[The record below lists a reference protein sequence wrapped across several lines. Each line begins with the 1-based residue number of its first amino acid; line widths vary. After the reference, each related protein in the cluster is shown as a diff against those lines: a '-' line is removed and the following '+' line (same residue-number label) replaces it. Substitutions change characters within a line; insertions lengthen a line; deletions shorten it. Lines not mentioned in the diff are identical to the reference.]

1 MSNSKDAVR
10 KILDAVKADKRTSL
24 TAPEGKLVCDA
35 YGIPV
40 PKEGVAKS
48 AAEAAKIATDMGFPV
63 VMKIVSPDILH
74 KTEAGG
80 VMVGVK
86 TAADAEKNYATIL
99 ANAKKYKADAKIEG
113 IQVQQMLLGG
123 QEVIIGAVTDGSF
136 GKLVAFGLGGVL
148 VEVLKDITF
157 RLAPATK
164 EDALSMLD
172 GIQAHEM
179 LKGVRGSDPANRDA
193 IADIIVNVSKLI
205 TDFPEIAEM
214 DLNPVFATKS
224 NAIAADVRIVV
235 DFEPKP
241 PRPRPNHDDIVRQ
254 MNRIMKPK
262 SVAVIGASAENGK
275 IGNSVMKNLINGG
288 YKGEIYPIHPK
299 ADEIMGKKV
308 YKSVKDVPGE
318 VDIAVFAIP
327 ANFVAGA
334 LIECGEKKVVGAI
347 LIPSGYAETGN
358 IKGQEEIQ
366 AIGQKY
372 GIRLMGPNIYGFY
385 YTHANLCATFCT
397 AYDVKGSAALS
408 SQSGGIGMAIIGFSR
423 SAKMGVSAIVGLG
436 NKSDIDE
443 DDLLTFFEQDDN
455 TQIIAQH
462 CEDLKDGRAFAE
474 VAKRVS
480 KKKPI
485 VVLKAG
491 RTSAGAKAASSH
503 TGALAGNDKI
513 YEDVFNQS
521 GVIRA
526 RSLRD
531 MLEFARGIPVL
542 PTPKGENVV
551 IITGAGGSGVLLS
564 DACIDN
570 NLQADDDPAGSRC
583 GVPQV
588 HPAVRRGRQPGRHHR
603 RRAADHLRQHRQARA
618 RRPAHP
624 FADPR
629 LLAHHRDAADGVCEE
644 HGRGEER
651 DEGQGHREADRGL
664 AGRRHRGRGSRRLSL
679 PERHRRLRLLDRNSG
694 RGARREVQ
702 VGARRGPAV
711 SVNSSHSGMRA
722 SRGPGMRIPGSRC
735 ARTGMH
741 GNQARFAFQPSRCH
755 RPIQRRGDGEA
766 GAGRQRIDHEILK
779 SGMPARRPEL
789 QNLDH
794 ADHHD
799 GDRCREQPVPRIGQ
813 AEASP
818 TRTKASACSPS
829 WPRSECGRKRGGP
842 SVAKV
847 TAAARSQAMILRMM
861 VIATG

>member
-10 KILDAVKADKRTSL
+10 KILDLVKSDKRTSL

-48 AAEAAKIATDMGFPV
+48 ASEAAKIATGMGFPV

-80 VMVGVK
+80 VIVGVK
-86 TAADAEKNYATIL
+86 TAADVEKNYATIL
-99 ANAKKYKADAKIEG
+99 ANAKKYKSDAKIEG
-113 IQVQQMLLGG
+113 IQIQQMLLGG

-157 RLAPATK
+157 RLAPASK
-164 EDALSMLD
+164 QDALSMLD

-179 LKGVRGSDPANRDA
+179 LKGVRGSDPVDRDA
-193 IADIIVNVSKLI
+193 IADIIVNVSRLI
-205 TDFPEIAEM
+205 SDFPEITEM
-214 DLNPVFATKS
+214 DLNPVFATKA

-235 DFEPKP
+235 DFAPKA

-308 YKSVKDVPGE
+308 YKSVKDIPGE

-327 ANFVAGA
+327 ASLVAGA

-358 IKGQEEIQ
+358 VKGQEEIQ
-366 AIGQKY
+366 AIGEKY

-385 YTHANLCATFCT
+385 YTPANLCATFCT

-570 NLQADDDPAGSRC
+570 KLSLMTIPPDLDAAFRKFIPPFGAAGNPIDITGGEPPITYVNTVKLGLEDPRIHALILGYWHTIVTPPMVFARNMVEVKNEMKAKGIEKPIVASLAGDIE
-583 GVPQV
+583 VEE
-588 HPAVRRGRQPGRHHR
+588 
-603 RRAADHLRQHRQARA
+603 AADYLYQNGIVAYA
-618 RRPAHP
+618 YSTEIPVAVLG
-624 FADPR
+624 AKYKW
-629 LLAHHRDAADGVCEE
+629 A
-644 HGRGEER
+644 
-651 DEGQGHREADRGL
+651 
-664 AGRRHRGRGSRRLSL
+664 
-679 PERHRRLRLLDRNSG
+679 
-694 RGARREVQ
+694 RGAGLV
-702 VGARRGPAV
+702 
-711 SVNSSHSGMRA
+711 
-722 SRGPGMRIPGSRC
+722 
-735 ARTGMH
+735 
-741 GNQARFAFQPSRCH
+741 
-755 RPIQRRGDGEA
+755 
-766 GAGRQRIDHEILK
+766 
-779 SGMPARRPEL
+779 
-789 QNLDH
+789 
-794 ADHHD
+794 
-799 GDRCREQPVPRIGQ
+799 
-813 AEASP
+813 
-818 TRTKASACSPS
+818 
-829 WPRSECGRKRGGP
+829 
-842 SVAKV
+842 
-847 TAAARSQAMILRMM
+847 
-861 VIATG
+861 